1 MNLFK
6 RLITCAVFSTA
17 VVGWVGVQA
26 LPPVDRSAVIVF
38 INGKKYYIHTV
49 KAGDT
54 LYSIAKAYEVTES
67 VIRECNPSAAD
78 GLKIDQTIKIPVPEK
93 VQAEA
98 RAEKKRKREYLN
110 HKIKSGET
118 LYGIARDYN
127 ISVATLMEDNPD
139 VNPQTLTIG
148 QTLWVRKAEIGS
160 SSEQEAKDDMAEY
173 AENLNKAADD
183 GYIYHVVMPG
193 ETVYSLARRYGLTE
207 NEFVAMNDVD
217 GGLKSGSVV
226 RVPDPD
232 HNIKQ
237 VAEIVEA
244 EAAKDAAAG
253 DAAHRSG
260 NVSFRAIESD
270 RPLNIALMLPLEV
283 GSKPN
288 ASYVEF
294 YQGFLL
300 GLERLKEEGRGAV
313 NLTLYNT
320 GHDQLKVQQIVR
332 DGAFASTDLIV
343 GPVYEDELNPV
354 VEFAEE
360 KGVPVVSPLANLSA
374 VESPVIYQLSPAPET
389 KYDKIDNLIDGGR
402 DIYLIYASSNDSEF
416 EREILAELE
425 GKSRYSYTYSYNQK
439 SIFTPRDG
447 SSPAISDMADVLK
460 GERPCLFIVLANS
473 EIDVD
478 RILGTISSANTSI
491 VERGTKSAQY
501 VVLGTSRWGR
511 FNNIDHTS
519 FFNNNVV
526 MISTYHA
533 KRDSAAVRDFDSRY
547 IEAYSMLPSLYSYRG
562 YDAAMI
568 FGEGMRSDIDYRM
581 LDKRYIPLQTE
592 YKFRQSGE
600 GCRYVNQEW
609 MRVNYNSNYTIT
621 LE

>member
-6 RLITCAVFSTA
+6 RLITLAVFSTA
-17 VVGWVGVQA
+17 VVGWAGVQA
-26 LPPVDRSAVIVF
+26 LPPVEKTPVIVF

-49 KAGDT
+49 KSGDT
-54 LYSIAKAYEVTES
+54 LYSIAKAYEVSEA
-67 VIRECNPSAAD
+67 VIKECNPGAAD

-98 RAEKKRKREYLN
+98 RAEKKRKREYLS
-110 HKIKSGET
+110 HKIKAGET

-139 VNPQTLTIG
+139 VNPQALNVG
-148 QTLWVRKAEIGS
+148 KSLWVRKAEIGS
-160 SSEQEAKDDMAEY
+160 SSEQEAKEDMAEY
-173 AENLNKAADD
+173 ADNLNKATDD

-193 ETVYSLARRYGLTE
+193 ETIYSLARRYGITE

-217 GGLKSGSVV
+217 GGLKSGAVV

-232 HNIKQ
+232 RNAKE
-237 VAEIVEA
+237 VAELAQA
-244 EAAKDAAAG
+244 EATDQNQAEQN
-253 DAAHRSG
+253 RG
-260 NVSFRAIESD
+260 NVDVAFRSIPSSE
-270 RPLNIALMLPLEV
+270 PLDIALMLPLEV
-283 GSKPN
+283 SSKPN

-300 GLERLKEEGRGAV
+300 GLEHLKEEGRGAV
-313 NLTLYNT
+313 NLTVYNT
-320 GHDQLKVQQIVR
+320 GHDQLKVKEIV
-332 DGAFASTDLIV
+332 DNGAFDATDLIV
-343 GPVYEDELNPV
+343 GPVYEDELKPV
-354 VEFAEE
+354 VDFAE
-360 KGVPVVSPLANLSA
+360 KRGVPVVSPLANLSA
-374 VESPVIYQLSPAPET
+374 VKSPVLYQLSPAPEK
-389 KYDKIDNLIDGGR
+389 KYAKIGNLIDGGR

-416 EREILAELE
+416 EREIIAELE

-439 SIFTPRDG
+439 SIFTPRDA
-447 SSPAISDMADVLK
+447 SSPAIADMADVLK
-460 GERPCLFIVLANS
+460 GERPCLFIVLANA
-473 EIDVD
+473 ETDVD
-478 RILGTISSANTSI
+478 RILATISSANTSI

-501 VVLGTSRWGR
+501 IVLGTSRWGR

-547 IEAYSMLPSLYSYRG
+547 IKSYGTLPSLYSYRG
-562 YDAAMI
+562 YDAAVI
-568 FGEGMRSDIDYRM
+568 FGAGMRSDIDYRM
-581 LDKRYIPLQTE
+581 LDKRYVPLQTE
-592 YKFRQSGE
+592 YKFLQSGE
-600 GCRYVNQEW
+600 NGLYVNQEW

>member
-6 RLITCAVFSTA
+6 RLITLAVFSTA
-17 VVGWVGVQA
+17 VVGWAGVQA
-26 LPPVDRSAVIVF
+26 LPPVEKTPVIVF

-49 KAGDT
+49 KSGDT
-54 LYSIAKAYEVTES
+54 LYSIAKAYEVSEA
-67 VIRECNPSAAD
+67 VIKECNPGAAD

-98 RAEKKRKREYLN
+98 RAEKKRKREYLS
-110 HKIKSGET
+110 HKIKAGET

-139 VNPQTLTIG
+139 VNPQALNVG
-148 QTLWVRKAEIGS
+148 KSLWVRKAEIGS
-160 SSEQEAKDDMAEY
+160 SSEQEAKEDMAEY
-173 AENLNKAADD
+173 ADNLNKATDD

-193 ETVYSLARRYGLTE
+193 ETIYSLARRYGITE

-217 GGLKSGSVV
+217 GGLKSGAVV

-232 HNIKQ
+232 RNAKE
-237 VAEIVEA
+237 VAELAQA
-244 EAAKDAAAG
+244 EATDQNQTEQN
-253 DAAHRSG
+253 RG
-260 NVSFRAIESD
+260 NVDVAFRSIPSSE
-270 RPLNIALMLPLEV
+270 PLDIALMLPLEV
-283 GSKPN
+283 SSKPN

-300 GLERLKEEGRGAV
+300 GLEHLKEEGRGAV
-313 NLTLYNT
+313 NLTVYNT
-320 GHDQLKVQQIVR
+320 GHDQLKVKEIV
-332 DGAFASTDLIV
+332 DNGAFDATDLIV
-343 GPVYEDELNPV
+343 GPVYEDELKPV
-354 VEFAEE
+354 VDFAE
-360 KGVPVVSPLANLSA
+360 KRGVPVVSPLANLSA
-374 VESPVIYQLSPAPET
+374 VKSPVLYQLSPAPEK
-389 KYDKIDNLIDGGR
+389 KYAKIGNLIDGGR

-416 EREILAELE
+416 EREIIAELE

-439 SIFTPRDG
+439 SIFTPRDA
-447 SSPAISDMADVLK
+447 SSPAIADMADVLK
-460 GERPCLFIVLANS
+460 GERPCLFIVLANA
-473 EIDVD
+473 ETDVD
-478 RILGTISSANTSI
+478 RILATISSANTSI

-547 IEAYSMLPSLYSYRG
+547 IKSYGTLPSLYSYRG
-562 YDAAMI
+562 YDAAVI
-568 FGEGMRSDIDYRM
+568 FGAGMRSDIDYRM
-581 LDKRYIPLQTE
+581 LDKRYVPLQTE
-592 YKFRQSGE
+592 YKFLQSGE
-600 GCRYVNQEW
+600 NGLYVNQEW

>member
-6 RLITCAVFSTA
+6 RLITLAVFSTA
-17 VVGWVGVQA
+17 VVGWAGVQA
-26 LPPVDRSAVIVF
+26 LPPVEKTPVIVF

-49 KAGDT
+49 KSGDT
-54 LYSIAKAYEVTES
+54 LYSIAKAYEVSEA
-67 VIRECNPSAAD
+67 VIKECNPGAAD

-98 RAEKKRKREYLN
+98 RAEKKRKREYLS
-110 HKIKSGET
+110 HKIKAGET

-139 VNPQTLTIG
+139 VNPQALNVG
-148 QTLWVRKAEIGS
+148 KSLWVRKAEIGS
-160 SSEQEAKDDMAEY
+160 SSEQEAKEDMAEY
-173 AENLNKAADD
+173 ADNLNKATDD

-193 ETVYSLARRYGLTE
+193 ETIYSLARRYGITE

-217 GGLKSGSVV
+217 GGLKSGAVV

-232 HNIKQ
+232 RNAKE
-237 VAEIVEA
+237 VAELAQA
-244 EAAKDAAAG
+244 EAPDQNQAEQN
-253 DAAHRSG
+253 RG
-260 NVSFRAIESD
+260 NVDVAFRSIPSSE
-270 RPLNIALMLPLEV
+270 PLDIALMLPLEV
-283 GSKPN
+283 SSKPN

-300 GLERLKEEGRGAV
+300 GLEHLKEEGRGAV
-313 NLTLYNT
+313 NLTVYNT
-320 GHDQLKVQQIVR
+320 GHDQLKVKEIV
-332 DGAFASTDLIV
+332 DNGAFDATDLIV
-343 GPVYEDELNPV
+343 GPVYEDELKPV
-354 VEFAEE
+354 VDFAE
-360 KGVPVVSPLANLSA
+360 KRGVPVVSPLANLSA
-374 VESPVIYQLSPAPET
+374 VKSPVLYQLSPAPEK
-389 KYDKIDNLIDGGR
+389 KYAKIGNLIDGGR

-416 EREILAELE
+416 EREIIAELE

-439 SIFTPRDG
+439 SIFTPRDA
-447 SSPAISDMADVLK
+447 SSPAIADMADVLK
-460 GERPCLFIVLANS
+460 GERPCLFIVLANA
-473 EIDVD
+473 ETDVD
-478 RILGTISSANTSI
+478 RILATISSANTSI

-547 IEAYSMLPSLYSYRG
+547 IKSYGTLPSLYSYRG
-562 YDAAMI
+562 YDAAVI
-568 FGEGMRSDIDYRM
+568 FGAGMRSDIDYRM
-581 LDKRYIPLQTE
+581 LDKRYVPLQTE
-592 YKFRQSGE
+592 YKFLQSGE
-600 GCRYVNQEW
+600 NGLYVNQEW

>member
-6 RLITCAVFSTA
+6 RLITLAVFSTA
-17 VVGWVGVQA
+17 VVGWAGVQA
-26 LPPVDRSAVIVF
+26 LPPVEKTPVIVF

-49 KAGDT
+49 KSGDT
-54 LYSIAKAYEVTES
+54 LYSIAKAYEVSEA
-67 VIRECNPSAAD
+67 VIKECNPGAAD

-98 RAEKKRKREYLN
+98 RAEKKRKREYLS
-110 HKIKSGET
+110 HKIKAGET

-139 VNPQTLTIG
+139 VNPQALNVG
-148 QTLWVRKAEIGS
+148 KSLWVRKAEIGS
-160 SSEQEAKDDMAEY
+160 SSEQEAKEDMAEY
-173 AENLNKAADD
+173 ADNLNKATDD

-193 ETVYSLARRYGLTE
+193 ETIYSLARRYGITE

-217 GGLKSGSVV
+217 GGLKSGAVV

-232 HNIKQ
+232 RNAKE
-237 VAEIVEA
+237 VAELAQA
-244 EAAKDAAAG
+244 EAADQNQAEQN
-253 DAAHRSG
+253 RG
-260 NVSFRAIESD
+260 NVDVAFRSIPPSE
-270 RPLNIALMLPLEV
+270 PLDIALMLPLEV
-283 GSKPN
+283 SSKPN

-300 GLERLKEEGRGAV
+300 GLEHLKEEGRGAV
-313 NLTLYNT
+313 NLTVYNT
-320 GHDQLKVQQIVR
+320 GHDQLKVKEIV
-332 DGAFASTDLIV
+332 DNGAFDATDLIV
-343 GPVYEDELNPV
+343 GPVYEDELKPV
-354 VEFAEE
+354 VDFAE
-360 KGVPVVSPLANLSA
+360 KRGVPVVSPLANLSA
-374 VESPVIYQLSPAPET
+374 VKSPVLYQLSPAPEK
-389 KYDKIDNLIDGGR
+389 KYAKIGNLIDGGR

-416 EREILAELE
+416 EREIIAELE

-439 SIFTPRDG
+439 SIFTPRDA
-447 SSPAISDMADVLK
+447 SSPAIADMADVLK
-460 GERPCLFIVLANS
+460 GERPCLFIVLANA
-473 EIDVD
+473 ETDVD
-478 RILGTISSANTSI
+478 RILATISSANTSI

-547 IEAYSMLPSLYSYRG
+547 IKSYGTLPSLYSYRG
-562 YDAAMI
+562 YDAAVI
-568 FGEGMRSDIDYRM
+568 FGAGMRSDIDYRM
-581 LDKRYIPLQTE
+581 LDKRYVPLQTE
-592 YKFRQSGE
+592 YKFLQSGE
-600 GCRYVNQEW
+600 NGLYVNQEW

>member
-6 RLITCAVFSTA
+6 RLITLAVFSTA
-17 VVGWVGVQA
+17 VVGWAGVQA
-26 LPPVDRSAVIVF
+26 LPPVEKTPVIVF

-49 KAGDT
+49 KSGDT
-54 LYSIAKAYEVTES
+54 LYSIAKAYEVSEA
-67 VIRECNPSAAD
+67 VIKECNPGAAD

-98 RAEKKRKREYLN
+98 RAEKKRKREYLS
-110 HKIKSGET
+110 HKIKAGET

-139 VNPQTLTIG
+139 VNPQALNVG
-148 QTLWVRKAEIGS
+148 KSLWVRKAEIGS
-160 SSEQEAKDDMAEY
+160 SSEQEAKEDMAEY
-173 AENLNKAADD
+173 ADNLNKATDD

-193 ETVYSLARRYGLTE
+193 ETIYSLARRYGITE

-217 GGLKSGSVV
+217 GGLKSGAVV

-232 HNIKQ
+232 RNAKE
-237 VAEIVEA
+237 VAELAQA
-244 EAAKDAAAG
+244 EAADQNQAEQN
-253 DAAHRSG
+253 RG
-260 NVSFRAIESD
+260 NVDVAFRSIPSSE
-270 RPLNIALMLPLEV
+270 PLDIALMLPLEV
-283 GSKPN
+283 SSKPN

-300 GLERLKEEGRGAV
+300 GLEHLKEEGRGAV
-313 NLTLYNT
+313 NLTVYNT
-320 GHDQLKVQQIVR
+320 GHDQLKVREIV
-332 DGAFASTDLIV
+332 DNGAFDATDLIV
-343 GPVYEDELNPV
+343 GPVYEDELKPV
-354 VEFAEE
+354 VDFAE
-360 KGVPVVSPLANLSA
+360 KRGVPVVSPLANLSA
-374 VESPVIYQLSPAPET
+374 VKSPVLYQLSPAPEK
-389 KYDKIDNLIDGGR
+389 KYAKIGNLIDGGR

-416 EREILAELE
+416 EREIIAELE

-439 SIFTPRDG
+439 SIFTPRDA
-447 SSPAISDMADVLK
+447 SSPAIADMADVLK
-460 GERPCLFIVLANS
+460 GERPCLFIVLANA
-473 EIDVD
+473 ETDVD
-478 RILGTISSANTSI
+478 RILATISSANTSI

-547 IEAYSMLPSLYSYRG
+547 IKSYGTLPSLYSYRG
-562 YDAAMI
+562 YDAAVI
-568 FGEGMRSDIDYRM
+568 FGAGMRSDIDYRM
-581 LDKRYIPLQTE
+581 LDKRYVPLQTE
-592 YKFRQSGE
+592 YKFLQSGE
-600 GCRYVNQEW
+600 NGLYVNQEW

>member
-6 RLITCAVFSTA
+6 RLITLAIFSTA
-17 VVGWVGVQA
+17 VVGWAGVQA
-26 LPPVDRSAVIVF
+26 LPPVEKTPVIVF

-49 KAGDT
+49 KSGDT
-54 LYSIAKAYEVTES
+54 LYSIAKAYEVSEA
-67 VIRECNPSAAD
+67 VIKECNPGAAD

-98 RAEKKRKREYLN
+98 RAEKKRKREYLS
-110 HKIKSGET
+110 HKIKAGET

-139 VNPQTLTIG
+139 VNPQALNVG
-148 QTLWVRKAEIGS
+148 KSLWVRKAEIGS
-160 SSEQEAKDDMAEY
+160 SSEQEAKEDMAEY
-173 AENLNKAADD
+173 ADNLNKATDD

-193 ETVYSLARRYGLTE
+193 ETIYSLARRYGITE

-217 GGLKSGSVV
+217 GGLKSGAVV

-232 HNIKQ
+232 RNAKE
-237 VAEIVEA
+237 VAELAQA
-244 EAAKDAAAG
+244 EATDQNQAEQN
-253 DAAHRSG
+253 RG
-260 NVSFRAIESD
+260 NVDVAFRSIPSSE
-270 RPLNIALMLPLEV
+270 PLDIALMLPLEV
-283 GSKPN
+283 SSKPN

-300 GLERLKEEGRGAV
+300 GLEHLKEEGRGAV
-313 NLTLYNT
+313 NLTVYNT
-320 GHDQLKVQQIVR
+320 GPAQLKVKEIV
-332 DGAFASTDLIV
+332 DNGAFDATDLIV
-343 GPVYEDELNPV
+343 GPVYEDELKPV
-354 VEFAEE
+354 VDFAE
-360 KGVPVVSPLANLSA
+360 KRGVPVVSPLANLSA
-374 VESPVIYQLSPAPET
+374 VKSPVLYQLSPAPEK
-389 KYDKIDNLIDGGR
+389 KYAKIGNLIDGGR

-416 EREILAELE
+416 EREIIAELE

-439 SIFTPRDG
+439 SIFTPRDA
-447 SSPAISDMADVLK
+447 SSPAIADMADVLK
-460 GERPCLFIVLANS
+460 GERPCLFIVLANA
-473 EIDVD
+473 ETDVD
-478 RILGTISSANTSI
+478 RILATISSANTSI

-547 IEAYSMLPSLYSYRG
+547 IKSYGTLPSLYSYRG
-562 YDAAMI
+562 YDAAVI
-568 FGEGMRSDIDYRM
+568 FGAGMRSDIDYRM
-581 LDKRYIPLQTE
+581 LDKRYVPLQTE
-592 YKFRQSGE
+592 YKFLQSGE
-600 GCRYVNQEW
+600 NGLYVNQEW

>member
-6 RLITCAVFSTA
+6 RLITLAVFSTA
-17 VVGWVGVQA
+17 VVGWAGVQA
-26 LPPVDRSAVIVF
+26 LPPVEKTPVIVF

-49 KAGDT
+49 KSGDT
-54 LYSIAKAYEVTES
+54 LYSIAKAYEVSEA
-67 VIRECNPSAAD
+67 VIKECNPGAAD

-98 RAEKKRKREYLN
+98 RAEKKRKREYLS
-110 HKIKSGET
+110 HKIKAGET

-139 VNPQTLTIG
+139 VNPQALNVG
-148 QTLWVRKAEIGS
+148 KSLWVRKAEIGS
-160 SSEQEAKDDMAEY
+160 SSEQEAKEDMAEY
-173 AENLNKAADD
+173 ADNLNKATDD

-193 ETVYSLARRYGLTE
+193 ETIYSLARRYGITE

-217 GGLKSGSVV
+217 GGLKSGAVV

-232 HNIKQ
+232 RNAKE
-237 VAEIVEA
+237 VAELAQA
-244 EAAKDAAAG
+244 EATDQNQTEQN
-253 DAAHRSG
+253 RG
-260 NVSFRAIESD
+260 NVDVAFRSIPSSE
-270 RPLNIALMLPLEV
+270 PLDIALMLPLEV
-283 GSKPN
+283 SSKPN

-300 GLERLKEEGRGAV
+300 GLEHLKEEGRGAV
-313 NLTLYNT
+313 NLTVYNT
-320 GHDQLKVQQIVR
+320 GHDQLKVKEIV
-332 DGAFASTDLIV
+332 DNGAFDVTDLIV
-343 GPVYEDELNPV
+343 GPVYEDELKPV
-354 VEFAEE
+354 VDFAE
-360 KGVPVVSPLANLSA
+360 KRGVPVVSPLANLSA
-374 VESPVIYQLSPAPET
+374 VKSPVLYQLSPAPEK
-389 KYDKIDNLIDGGR
+389 KYAKIGNLIDGGR

-416 EREILAELE
+416 EREIIAELE

-439 SIFTPRDG
+439 SIFTPRDA
-447 SSPAISDMADVLK
+447 SSPAIADMADVLK
-460 GERPCLFIVLANS
+460 GERPCLFIVLANA
-473 EIDVD
+473 ETDVD
-478 RILGTISSANTSI
+478 RILATISSANTSI

-547 IEAYSMLPSLYSYRG
+547 IKSYGTLPSLYSYRG
-562 YDAAMI
+562 YDAAVI
-568 FGEGMRSDIDYRM
+568 FGAGMRSDIDYRM
-581 LDKRYIPLQTE
+581 LDKRYVPLQTE
-592 YKFRQSGE
+592 YKFLQSGE
-600 GCRYVNQEW
+600 NGLYVNQEW

>member
-1 MNLFK
+1 MNFK
-6 RLITCAVFSTA
+6 RLITLAIFSSAVA
-17 VVGWVGVQA
+17 GWTGVYA
-26 LPPVDRSAVIVF
+26 MPPVDKTPVIVF

-54 LYSIAKAYEVTES
+54 LYSIAKAYEVSEAA
-67 VIRECNPSAAD
+67 IKECNPSSAD

-110 HKIKSGET
+110 HKIKAGET

-139 VNPQTLTIG
+139 MNPQTLAIG

-193 ETVYSLARRYGLTE
+193 ETIYSLAQRYGITE

-217 GGLKSGSVV
+217 GGLKSGAVV

-232 HNIKQ
+232 RNIKH
-237 VAEIVEA
+237 VAELVES
-244 EAAKDAAAG
+244 EAAADNAHSAAERRGAY
-253 DAAHRSG
+253 
-260 NVSFRAIESD
+260 VSFRSIPKSE
-270 RPLNIALMLPLEV
+270 PLDIALMLPLEV
-283 GSKPN
+283 DSKPN

-300 GLERLKEEGRGAV
+300 GLERLKEQGRGAV

-320 GHDQLKVQQIVR
+320 AHDQLKVQQIVR
-332 DGAFASTDLIV
+332 DGSFAPTDLIV

-354 VEFAEE
+354 IEFAEAN
-360 KGVPVVSPLANLSA
+360 GVPVVSPLANLSA
-374 VESPVIYQLSPAPET
+374 VESPVLYQLAPAAEN
-389 KYDKIDNLIDGGR
+389 KYDKIGNLIDGGR
-402 DIYLIYASSNDSEF
+402 DIYLIYASSNDGEF
-416 EREILAELE
+416 EREILSELE

-439 SIFTPRDG
+439 SIFTPRDA

-460 GERPCLFIVLANS
+460 GERDCLFIVLANS

-478 RILGTISSANTSI
+478 RILGTISSANASI

-533 KRDSAAVRDFDSRY
+533 KRDSAAVREFDSRY
-547 IEAYSMLPSLYSYRG
+547 IEAYGMLPSLYSYRG
-562 YDAAMI
+562 YDAAVI
-568 FGEGMRSDIDYRM
+568 FGAGMRSDIDYRM
-581 LDKRYIPLQTE
+581 LDNRYTPLQTE
-592 YKFRQSGE
+592 YKFRQTGD
-600 GCRYVNQEW
+600 GGRYVNQEW

>member
-6 RLITCAVFSTA
+6 RLITLAVFSTA
-17 VVGWVGVQA
+17 VVGWAGVQA
-26 LPPVDRSAVIVF
+26 LPPVEKTPVIVF

-49 KAGDT
+49 KSGDT
-54 LYSIAKAYEVTES
+54 LYSIAKAYEVSEA
-67 VIRECNPSAAD
+67 VIKECNPGAAD

-98 RAEKKRKREYLN
+98 RAEKKRKREYLS
-110 HKIKSGET
+110 HKIKAGET

-139 VNPQTLTIG
+139 VNPQALNVG
-148 QTLWVRKAEIGS
+148 KSLWVRKAEIGS
-160 SSEQEAKDDMAEY
+160 SSEQEAKEDMAEY
-173 AENLNKAADD
+173 ADNLNKATDD

-193 ETVYSLARRYGLTE
+193 ETIYSLARRYGITE

-217 GGLKSGSVV
+217 GGLKSGAVV

-232 HNIKQ
+232 RNAKE
-237 VAEIVEA
+237 VAELAQA
-244 EAAKDAAAG
+244 EAADQNQAEQN
-253 DAAHRSG
+253 RG
-260 NVSFRAIESD
+260 NVDVAFRSIPSSE
-270 RPLNIALMLPLEV
+270 PLDIALMLPLEV
-283 GSKPN
+283 SSKPN

-300 GLERLKEEGRGAV
+300 GLEHLKEEGRGAV
-313 NLTLYNT
+313 NLTVYNT
-320 GHDQLKVQQIVR
+320 GHDQLKVKEIV
-332 DGAFASTDLIV
+332 DNGAFDVTDLIV
-343 GPVYEDELNPV
+343 GPVYEDELKPV
-354 VEFAEE
+354 VDFAE
-360 KGVPVVSPLANLSA
+360 KRGVPVVSPLANLSA
-374 VESPVIYQLSPAPET
+374 VKSPVLYQLSPAPEK
-389 KYDKIDNLIDGGR
+389 KYAKIGNLIDGGR

-416 EREILAELE
+416 EREIIAELE

-439 SIFTPRDG
+439 SIFTPRDA
-447 SSPAISDMADVLK
+447 SSPAIADMADVLK
-460 GERPCLFIVLANS
+460 GERPCLFIVLANA
-473 EIDVD
+473 ETDVD
-478 RILGTISSANTSI
+478 RILATISSANTSI

-547 IEAYSMLPSLYSYRG
+547 IKSYGTLPSLYSYRG
-562 YDAAMI
+562 YDAAVI
-568 FGEGMRSDIDYRM
+568 FGAGMRSDIDYRM
-581 LDKRYIPLQTE
+581 LDKRYVPLQTE
-592 YKFRQSGE
+592 YKFLQSGE
-600 GCRYVNQEW
+600 NGLYVNQEW

>member
-6 RLITCAVFSTA
+6 RLITLAVFSTA
-17 VVGWVGVQA
+17 VVGWAGVQA
-26 LPPVDRSAVIVF
+26 LPPVEKTPVIVF

-49 KAGDT
+49 KSGDT
-54 LYSIAKAYEVTES
+54 LYSIAKAYEVSEA
-67 VIRECNPSAAD
+67 VIKECNPGAAD

-98 RAEKKRKREYLN
+98 RAEKKRKREYLS
-110 HKIKSGET
+110 HKIKAGET

-139 VNPQTLTIG
+139 VNPQALNVG
-148 QTLWVRKAEIGS
+148 KSLWVRKAEIGS
-160 SSEQEAKDDMAEY
+160 SSEQEAKEDMAEY
-173 AENLNKAADD
+173 ADNLNKATDD

-193 ETVYSLARRYGLTE
+193 ETIYSLARRYGITE

-232 HNIKQ
+232 RNAKE
-237 VAEIVEA
+237 VAELAQA
-244 EAAKDAAAG
+244 EATDQNQAEQN
-253 DAAHRSG
+253 RG
-260 NVSFRAIESD
+260 NVDVAFRSIPSSE
-270 RPLNIALMLPLEV
+270 PLDIALMLPLEV
-283 GSKPN
+283 SSKPN

-300 GLERLKEEGRGAV
+300 GLEHLKEEGRGAV
-313 NLTLYNT
+313 NLTVYNT
-320 GHDQLKVQQIVR
+320 GHDQLKVKEIV
-332 DGAFASTDLIV
+332 DNGAFDATDLIV
-343 GPVYEDELNPV
+343 GPVYEDELKPV
-354 VEFAEE
+354 VDFAE
-360 KGVPVVSPLANLSA
+360 KRGVPVVSPLANLSA
-374 VESPVIYQLSPAPET
+374 VKSPVLYQLSPAPEK
-389 KYDKIDNLIDGGR
+389 KYAKIGNLIDGGR

-416 EREILAELE
+416 EREIIAELE

-439 SIFTPRDG
+439 SIFTPRDA
-447 SSPAISDMADVLK
+447 SSPAIADMADVLK
-460 GERPCLFIVLANS
+460 GERPCLFIVLANA
-473 EIDVD
+473 ETDVD
-478 RILGTISSANTSI
+478 RILATISSANTSI

-547 IEAYSMLPSLYSYRG
+547 IKSYGTLPSLYSYRG
-562 YDAAMI
+562 YDAAVI
-568 FGEGMRSDIDYRM
+568 FGAGMRSDIDYRM
-581 LDKRYIPLQTE
+581 LDKRYVPLQTE
-592 YKFRQSGE
+592 YKFLQSGE
-600 GCRYVNQEW
+600 NGLYVNQEW

>member
-6 RLITCAVFSTA
+6 RLITLAVFSTA
-17 VVGWVGVQA
+17 VVGWAGVQA
-26 LPPVDRSAVIVF
+26 LPPVEKTPVIVF

-49 KAGDT
+49 KSGDT
-54 LYSIAKAYEVTES
+54 LYSIAKAYEVSEA
-67 VIRECNPSAAD
+67 VIKECNPGAAD

-98 RAEKKRKREYLN
+98 RAEKKRKREYLS
-110 HKIKSGET
+110 HKIKAGET

-139 VNPQTLTIG
+139 VNPQALNVG
-148 QTLWVRKAEIGS
+148 KSLWVRKAEIGS
-160 SSEQEAKDDMAEY
+160 SSEQEAKEDMAEY
-173 AENLNKAADD
+173 ADNLNKATDD

-193 ETVYSLARRYGLTE
+193 ETIYSLARRYGITE

-217 GGLKSGSVV
+217 GGLKSGAVV

-232 HNIKQ
+232 RNAKE
-237 VAEIVEA
+237 VAELAQA
-244 EAAKDAAAG
+244 EATDQNQAEQN
-253 DAAHRSG
+253 RG
-260 NVSFRAIESD
+260 NVDVAFRSIPSSE
-270 RPLNIALMLPLEV
+270 PLDIALMLPLEV
-283 GSKPN
+283 SSKPN

-300 GLERLKEEGRGAV
+300 GLEHLKEEGRGAV
-313 NLTLYNT
+313 NLTVYNT
-320 GHDQLKVQQIVR
+320 GHDQLKVKEIV
-332 DGAFASTDLIV
+332 DNGAFDATDLIV
-343 GPVYEDELNPV
+343 GPVYEDELKPV
-354 VEFAEE
+354 VDFAE
-360 KGVPVVSPLANLSA
+360 KRGVPVVSPLANLSA
-374 VESPVIYQLSPAPET
+374 VKSPVLYQLSPAPEK
-389 KYDKIDNLIDGGR
+389 KYAKIGNLIDGGR

-416 EREILAELE
+416 EREIIAELE

-439 SIFTPRDG
+439 SIFTPRDA
-447 SSPAISDMADVLK
+447 SSPAIADMADVLK
-460 GERPCLFIVLANS
+460 GERPCLFIVLANA
-473 EIDVD
+473 ETDVD
-478 RILGTISSANTSI
+478 RILATISSANTSI

-547 IEAYSMLPSLYSYRG
+547 IKSYGTLPSLYSYRG
-562 YDAAMI
+562 YDAAVI
-568 FGEGMRSDIDYRM
+568 FGAGMRSDIDYRM
-581 LDKRYIPLQTE
+581 LDKRYVPLQTE
-592 YKFRQSGE
+592 YKFLQSGE
-600 GCRYVNQEW
+600 NGLYVNQEW

>member
-6 RLITCAVFSTA
+6 RLITLAVFSTA
-17 VVGWVGVQA
+17 VVGWAGVQA
-26 LPPVDRSAVIVF
+26 LPPVEKTPVIVF

-49 KAGDT
+49 KSGDT
-54 LYSIAKAYEVTES
+54 LYSIAKAYEVSEA
-67 VIRECNPSAAD
+67 VIKECNPGAAD

-98 RAEKKRKREYLN
+98 RAEKKRKREYLS
-110 HKIKSGET
+110 HKIKAGET

-139 VNPQTLTIG
+139 VNPQALNVG
-148 QTLWVRKAEIGS
+148 KSLWVRKAEIGS
-160 SSEQEAKDDMAEY
+160 SSEQEAKEDMAEY
-173 AENLNKAADD
+173 ADNLNKATDD

-193 ETVYSLARRYGLTE
+193 ETIYSLARRYGITE

-217 GGLKSGSVV
+217 GGLKSGAVV

-232 HNIKQ
+232 RNAKE
-237 VAEIVEA
+237 VAELAQA
-244 EAAKDAAAG
+244 EAADQNQAEQN
-253 DAAHRSG
+253 RG
-260 NVSFRAIESD
+260 NVDVAFRSIPSSE
-270 RPLNIALMLPLEV
+270 PLDIALMLPLEV
-283 GSKPN
+283 SSKPN

-300 GLERLKEEGRGAV
+300 GLEHLKEEGRGAV
-313 NLTLYNT
+313 NLTVYNT
-320 GHDQLKVQQIVR
+320 GHDQLKVKEIV
-332 DGAFASTDLIV
+332 DNGAFDATDLIV
-343 GPVYEDELNPV
+343 GPVYEDELKPV
-354 VEFAEE
+354 VDFAE
-360 KGVPVVSPLANLSA
+360 KRGVPVVSPLANLSA
-374 VESPVIYQLSPAPET
+374 VKSPVLYQLSPAPEK
-389 KYDKIDNLIDGGR
+389 KYAKIGNLIDGGR

-416 EREILAELE
+416 EREIIAELE
-425 GKSRYSYTYSYNQK
+425 GKSRCSYTYSYNQK
-439 SIFTPRDG
+439 SIFTPRDA
-447 SSPAISDMADVLK
+447 SSPAIADMADVLK
-460 GERPCLFIVLANS
+460 GERPCLFIVLANA
-473 EIDVD
+473 ETDVD
-478 RILGTISSANTSI
+478 RILATISSANTSI

-547 IEAYSMLPSLYSYRG
+547 IKSYGTLPSLYSYRG
-562 YDAAMI
+562 YDAAVI
-568 FGEGMRSDIDYRM
+568 FGAGMRSDIDYRM
-581 LDKRYIPLQTE
+581 LDKRYVPLQTE
-592 YKFRQSGE
+592 YKFLQSGE
-600 GCRYVNQEW
+600 NGLYVNQEW

>member
-6 RLITCAVFSTA
+6 RLITLAVFSTA
-17 VVGWVGVQA
+17 VVGWAGVQA
-26 LPPVDRSAVIVF
+26 LPPVEKTPVIVF

-49 KAGDT
+49 KSGDT
-54 LYSIAKAYEVTES
+54 LYSIAKAYEVSEA
-67 VIRECNPSAAD
+67 VIKECNPGAAD

-98 RAEKKRKREYLN
+98 RAEKKRKREYLSR
-110 HKIKSGET
+110 KIKAGET

-139 VNPQTLTIG
+139 VNPQALNVG
-148 QTLWVRKAEIGS
+148 KSLWVRKAEIGS
-160 SSEQEAKDDMAEY
+160 SSEQEAKEDMAEY
-173 AENLNKAADD
+173 ADNLNKATDD

-193 ETVYSLARRYGLTE
+193 ETIYSLARRYGIPE

-217 GGLKSGSVV
+217 GGLKSGAVV

-232 HNIKQ
+232 RNAKE
-237 VAEIVEA
+237 VAELAQA
-244 EAAKDAAAG
+244 EAADQNQAEQN
-253 DAAHRSG
+253 RG
-260 NVSFRAIESD
+260 NVDVAFRSIPSSE
-270 RPLNIALMLPLEV
+270 PLDIALMLPLEV
-283 GSKPN
+283 SSKPN

-300 GLERLKEEGRGAV
+300 GLEHLKEEGRGAV
-313 NLTLYNT
+313 NLTVYNT
-320 GHDQLKVQQIVR
+320 GHDQLKVKEIV
-332 DGAFASTDLIV
+332 DNGAFDATDLIV
-343 GPVYEDELNPV
+343 GPVYEDELKPV
-354 VEFAEE
+354 VDFAE
-360 KGVPVVSPLANLSA
+360 KRGVPVVSPLANLSA
-374 VESPVIYQLSPAPET
+374 VKSPVLYQLSPAPEK
-389 KYDKIDNLIDGGR
+389 KYAKIGNLIDGGR

-416 EREILAELE
+416 EREIIAELE

-439 SIFTPRDG
+439 SIFTPRDA
-447 SSPAISDMADVLK
+447 SSPAIADMADVLK
-460 GERPCLFIVLANS
+460 GERPCLFIVLANA
-473 EIDVD
+473 ETDVD
-478 RILGTISSANTSI
+478 RILATISSANTSI

-547 IEAYSMLPSLYSYRG
+547 IKSYGTLPSLYSYRG
-562 YDAAMI
+562 YDAAVI
-568 FGEGMRSDIDYRM
+568 FGAGMRSDIDYRM
-581 LDKRYIPLQTE
+581 LDKRYVPLQTE
-592 YKFRQSGE
+592 YKFLQSRENGL
-600 GCRYVNQEW
+600 YVNQEW

>member
-6 RLITCAVFSTA
+6 RLIALAIFSSA
-17 VVGWVGVQA
+17 VVGWAGVYA
-26 LPPVDRSAVIVF
+26 LPPVDKTPVIVF

-49 KAGDT
+49 KSGDT
-54 LYSIAKAYEVTES
+54 LYSIAKAYGVTEDT
-67 VIRECNPSAAD
+67 IKECNPAAAD
-78 GLKIDQTIKIPVPEK
+78 GLKIDQTVKIPVPEK

-98 RAEKKRKREYLN
+98 RAEKKRRREYLN
-110 HKIKSGET
+110 HKVKAGET
-118 LYGIARDYN
+118 LYAIARDYN

-139 VNPQTLTIG
+139 LNPQSLSVG

-160 SSEQEAKDDMAEY
+160 SSEQEAKDDMTEY
-173 AENLNKAADD
+173 VDNLSKVSED

-193 ETVYSLARRYGLTE
+193 ETIYSLARRFGITE
-207 NEFVAMNDVD
+207 NELVAMNDIAD
-217 GGLKSGSVV
+217 GLRSGVVV
-226 RVPDPD
+226 RVPDP
-232 HNIKQ
+232 NRNVK
-237 VAEIVEA
+237 AVEELVQA
-244 EAAKDAAAG
+244 EAAAG
-253 DAAHRSG
+253 AETTDRRKE
-260 NVSFRAIESD
+260 NIRFRAVASD
-270 RPLNIALMLPLEV
+270 EPLDIALMLPLEV
-283 GSKPN
+283 SSKPN

-313 NLTLYNT
+313 NLTVYNT
-320 GHDQLKVQQIVR
+320 GHDQLKVKEIV
-332 DGAFASTDLIV
+332 DNNAFSSTDLIV

-354 VEFAEE
+354 VEFAE
-360 KGVPVVSPLANLSA
+360 KNGVPVVSPLANLSA
-374 VESPVIYQLSPAPET
+374 VESSVLYQLSPAPEN
-389 KYDKIDNLIDGGR
+389 KYAKIGNLIDGGR

-416 EREILAELE
+416 ESEIIAELE
-425 GKSRYSYTYSYNQK
+425 GKSRYSYTYSYNQR
-439 SIFTPRDG
+439 SIFTPRDA
-447 SSPAISDMADVLK
+447 SSPAISDIADVLK
-460 GERPCLFIVLANS
+460 GERPCLFIVLANA
-473 EIDVD
+473 ETDVD
-478 RILGTISSANTSI
+478 RILATISSANTSI

-547 IEAYSMLPSLYSYRG
+547 IKSFGMLPSLYSYRG
-562 YDAAMI
+562 YDAAII
-568 FGEGMRSDIDYRM
+568 FGAGMRSEIDYRM

-592 YKFRQSGE
+592 YKFLQKEE
-600 GCRYVNQEW
+600 GCHYVNQEW

>member
-6 RLITCAVFSTA
+6 RLITLAVFSTA
-17 VVGWVGVQA
+17 VVGWAGVQA
-26 LPPVDRSAVIVF
+26 LPPVEKTPVIVF

-49 KAGDT
+49 KSGDT
-54 LYSIAKAYEVTES
+54 LYSIAKAYEVSEA
-67 VIRECNPSAAD
+67 VIKECNPGAAD

-98 RAEKKRKREYLN
+98 RAEKKRKREYLS
-110 HKIKSGET
+110 HKIKAGET

-139 VNPQTLTIG
+139 VNPQALNVG
-148 QTLWVRKAEIGS
+148 KSLWVRKAEIGS
-160 SSEQEAKDDMAEY
+160 SSEQEAKEDMAEY
-173 AENLNKAADD
+173 ADNLNKATDD

-193 ETVYSLARRYGLTE
+193 ETIYSLARRYGITE

-217 GGLKSGSVV
+217 GGLKSGAVV

-232 HNIKQ
+232 RNAKE
-237 VAEIVEA
+237 VAELAQA
-244 EAAKDAAAG
+244 EATDQNQAEQN
-253 DAAHRSG
+253 RG
-260 NVSFRAIESD
+260 NVDVAFRSIPSSE
-270 RPLNIALMLPLEV
+270 PLDIALMLPLEV
-283 GSKPN
+283 SSKPN

-300 GLERLKEEGRGAV
+300 GLEHLKEEGRGAV
-313 NLTLYNT
+313 NLTVYNT
-320 GHDQLKVQQIVR
+320 GHDQLKVKEIV
-332 DGAFASTDLIV
+332 DNGAFDATDLIV
-343 GPVYEDELNPV
+343 GPVYEDELKPV
-354 VEFAEE
+354 VDFAE
-360 KGVPVVSPLANLSA
+360 KRGVPVVSPLANLSA
-374 VESPVIYQLSPAPET
+374 VKSPVLYQLSPAPEK
-389 KYDKIDNLIDGGR
+389 KYAKIGNLIDGGR

-416 EREILAELE
+416 EREIIAELE
-425 GKSRYSYTYSYNQK
+425 GKNRYSYTYSYNQK
-439 SIFTPRDG
+439 SIFTPRDA
-447 SSPAISDMADVLK
+447 SSPAIADMADVLK
-460 GERPCLFIVLANS
+460 GERPCLFIVLANA
-473 EIDVD
+473 ETDVD
-478 RILGTISSANTSI
+478 RILATISSANTSI

-547 IEAYSMLPSLYSYRG
+547 IKSYGTLPSLYSYRG
-562 YDAAMI
+562 YDAAVI
-568 FGEGMRSDIDYRM
+568 FGAGMRSDIDYRM
-581 LDKRYIPLQTE
+581 LDKRYVPLQTE
-592 YKFRQSGE
+592 YKFLQSGE
-600 GCRYVNQEW
+600 NGLYVNQEW

>member
-6 RLITCAVFSTA
+6 RLITLAVFSTA
-17 VVGWVGVQA
+17 VVGWAGVQA
-26 LPPVDRSAVIVF
+26 LPPVEKTPVIVF

-49 KAGDT
+49 KSGDT
-54 LYSIAKAYEVTES
+54 LYSIAKAYEVGEA
-67 VIRECNPSAAD
+67 VIKECNPGAAD

-98 RAEKKRKREYLN
+98 RAEKKRKREYLS
-110 HKIKSGET
+110 HKIKAGET

-139 VNPQTLTIG
+139 VNPQALNVG
-148 QTLWVRKAEIGS
+148 KSLWVRKAEIGS
-160 SSEQEAKDDMAEY
+160 SSEQEAKEDMAEY
-173 AENLNKAADD
+173 ADNLNKATDD

-193 ETVYSLARRYGLTE
+193 ETIYSLARRYGITE

-217 GGLKSGSVV
+217 GGLKSGAVV

-232 HNIKQ
+232 RNAKE
-237 VAEIVEA
+237 VAELAQA
-244 EAAKDAAAG
+244 EAADQNQAEQN
-253 DAAHRSG
+253 RG
-260 NVSFRAIESD
+260 NVDVAFRSIPPSE
-270 RPLNIALMLPLEV
+270 PLDIALMLPLEV
-283 GSKPN
+283 SSKPN

-300 GLERLKEEGRGAV
+300 GLEHLKEEGRGAV
-313 NLTLYNT
+313 NLTVYNT
-320 GHDQLKVQQIVR
+320 GHDQLKVKEIV
-332 DGAFASTDLIV
+332 DNGAFDATDLIV
-343 GPVYEDELNPV
+343 GPVYEDELKPV
-354 VEFAEE
+354 VDFAE
-360 KGVPVVSPLANLSA
+360 KRGVPVVSPLANLSA
-374 VESPVIYQLSPAPET
+374 VKSPVLYQLSPAPEK
-389 KYDKIDNLIDGGR
+389 KYAKIGNLIDGGR

-416 EREILAELE
+416 EREIIAELE

-439 SIFTPRDG
+439 SIFTPRDA
-447 SSPAISDMADVLK
+447 SSPAIADMADVLK
-460 GERPCLFIVLANS
+460 GERPCLFIVLANA
-473 EIDVD
+473 ETDVD
-478 RILGTISSANTSI
+478 RILATISSANTSI

-547 IEAYSMLPSLYSYRG
+547 IKSYGTLPSLYSYRG
-562 YDAAMI
+562 YDAAVI
-568 FGEGMRSDIDYRM
+568 FGAGMRSDIDYRM
-581 LDKRYIPLQTE
+581 LDKRYVPLQTE
-592 YKFRQSGE
+592 YKFLQSGE
-600 GCRYVNQEW
+600 NGLYVNQEW

>member
-6 RLITCAVFSTA
+6 RLIAFAVFMSA
-17 VVGWVGVQA
+17 VAGWAEGYAV
-26 LPPVDRSAVIVF
+26 PPVEKTPVIVF

-54 LYSIAKAYEVTES
+54 LYSIAKAYEVSEA
-67 VIRECNPSAAD
+67 VITECNPSAAD
-78 GLKIDQTIKIPVPEK
+78 GLKLDQTIKIPVPEK

-110 HKIKSGET
+110 HKIKAGET

-139 VNPQTLTIG
+139 INPQALAIG

-173 AENLNKAADD
+173 AENLNKATDD

-193 ETVYSLARRYGLTE
+193 ETIYSLSRRYGISE
-207 NEFVAMNDVD
+207 NEFVAINDVAA
-217 GGLKSGSVV
+217 GLKSGAVV
-226 RVPDPD
+226 RVPDPNR
-232 HNIKQ
+232 NIKA
-237 VAEIVEA
+237 VEEIAESEA
-244 EAAKDAAAG
+244 KADAG
-253 DAAHRSG
+253 HSAAHRSG
-260 NVSFRAIESD
+260 TVTFHAVPSGET
-270 RPLNIALMLPLEV
+270 LHIALMLPLEV
-283 GSKPN
+283 NSKPN

-300 GLERLKEEGRGAV
+300 GLEKLKEEGHGNV
-313 NLTLYNT
+313 NLTVYNT
-320 GHDQLKVQQIVR
+320 AHDPLKVQQIVGDR
-332 DGAFASTDLIV
+332 AFAGTDLIV

-354 VEFAEE
+354 LEYAEAN
-360 KGVPVVSPLANLSA
+360 GAAVVSPLANISA
-374 VESPVIYQLSPAPET
+374 VESPALFQLSPAPET
-389 KYDKIDNLIDGGR
+389 KYDKIGNLIDGGR

-425 GKSRYSYTYSYNQK
+425 GKNRYSYTYSYDQR
-439 SIFTPRDG
+439 SIFTPRDS
-447 SSPAISDMADVLK
+447 SSPAIGDMADVLK
-460 GERPCLFIVLANS
+460 GERPCLFVVLADS

-491 VERGTKSAQY
+491 VERGTKSSQY

-526 MISTYHA
+526 MVSTYHA

-547 IEAYSMLPSLYSYRG
+547 IESYSMLPSLYSYRG
-562 YDAAMI
+562 YDAAVI
-568 FGEGMRSDIDYRM
+568 FGAGMRSDIEYRM
-581 LDKRYIPLQTE
+581 LDRRYAPLQTE
-592 YKFRQSGE
+592 YKFRQTGE
-600 GCRYVNQEW
+600 GGRYVNQEW

>member
-6 RLITCAVFSTA
+6 RLITLAVFSTA
-17 VVGWVGVQA
+17 VVGWAGVQA
-26 LPPVDRSAVIVF
+26 LPPVEKTPVIVF

-49 KAGDT
+49 KSGDT
-54 LYSIAKAYEVTES
+54 LYSIAKAYEVSEA
-67 VIRECNPSAAD
+67 VIKECNPGAAD

-98 RAEKKRKREYLN
+98 RAEKKRKREYLS
-110 HKIKSGET
+110 HKIKAGET

-139 VNPQTLTIG
+139 VNPQALNVG
-148 QTLWVRKAEIGS
+148 KSLWVRKAEIGS
-160 SSEQEAKDDMAEY
+160 SSEQEAKEDMAEY
-173 AENLNKAADD
+173 ADNLNKATDD

-193 ETVYSLARRYGLTE
+193 ETIYSLARRYGITE

-217 GGLKSGSVV
+217 GGLKSGAVV

-232 HNIKQ
+232 RNAKE
-237 VAEIVEA
+237 VAELAQA
-244 EAAKDAAAG
+244 EAADQNQTEQN
-253 DAAHRSG
+253 RG
-260 NVSFRAIESD
+260 NVDVAFRSIPSSE
-270 RPLNIALMLPLEV
+270 PLDIALMLPLEV
-283 GSKPN
+283 SSKPN

-300 GLERLKEEGRGAV
+300 GLEHLKEEGRGAV
-313 NLTLYNT
+313 NLTVYNT
-320 GHDQLKVQQIVR
+320 GHDQLKVKEIV
-332 DGAFASTDLIV
+332 DNGAFDATDLIV
-343 GPVYEDELNPV
+343 GPVYEDELKPV
-354 VEFAEE
+354 VDFAE
-360 KGVPVVSPLANLSA
+360 KRGVPVVSPLANLSA
-374 VESPVIYQLSPAPET
+374 VKSPVLYQLSPAPEK
-389 KYDKIDNLIDGGR
+389 KYAKIGNLIDGGR

-416 EREILAELE
+416 EREIIAELE

-439 SIFTPRDG
+439 SIFTPRDA
-447 SSPAISDMADVLK
+447 SSPAIADMADVLK
-460 GERPCLFIVLANS
+460 GERPCLFIVLANA
-473 EIDVD
+473 ETDVD
-478 RILGTISSANTSI
+478 RILATISSANTSI

-547 IEAYSMLPSLYSYRG
+547 IKSYGTLPSLYSYRG
-562 YDAAMI
+562 YDAAVI
-568 FGEGMRSDIDYRM
+568 FGAGMRSDIDYRM
-581 LDKRYIPLQTE
+581 LDKRYVPLQTE
-592 YKFRQSGE
+592 YKFLQSGE
-600 GCRYVNQEW
+600 NGLYVNQEW

>member
-6 RLITCAVFSTA
+6 RLITLAVFSTA
-17 VVGWVGVQA
+17 VVGWAGVQA
-26 LPPVDRSAVIVF
+26 LPPVEKTPVIVF

-49 KAGDT
+49 KSGDT
-54 LYSIAKAYEVTES
+54 LYSIAKAYEVSEA
-67 VIRECNPSAAD
+67 VIKECNPGAAD

-98 RAEKKRKREYLN
+98 RAEKKRKREYLS
-110 HKIKSGET
+110 HKIKAGET

-139 VNPQTLTIG
+139 VNPQALNVG
-148 QTLWVRKAEIGS
+148 KSLWVRKAEIGS
-160 SSEQEAKDDMAEY
+160 SSEQEAKEDMAEY
-173 AENLNKAADD
+173 ADNLNKATDD

-193 ETVYSLARRYGLTE
+193 ETIYSLARRYGITE

-217 GGLKSGSVV
+217 GGLKSGAVV

-232 HNIKQ
+232 RNAKE
-237 VAEIVEA
+237 VAELAQA
-244 EAAKDAAAG
+244 EAADQNQAEQN
-253 DAAHRSG
+253 RG
-260 NVSFRAIESD
+260 NVDVAFRSIPPSE
-270 RPLNIALMLPLEV
+270 PLDIALMLPLEV
-283 GSKPN
+283 SSKPN

-300 GLERLKEEGRGAV
+300 GLEHLKEEGRGAV
-313 NLTLYNT
+313 NLTVYNT
-320 GHDQLKVQQIVR
+320 GHDQLKVKEIV
-332 DGAFASTDLIV
+332 DNGAFDATDLIV
-343 GPVYEDELNPV
+343 GPVYEDELKPV
-354 VEFAEE
+354 VDFAE
-360 KGVPVVSPLANLSA
+360 KRGVPVVSPLANLSA
-374 VESPVIYQLSPAPET
+374 VKSPVLYQLSPAPEK
-389 KYDKIDNLIDGGR
+389 KYAKIGNLIDGGR

-416 EREILAELE
+416 EREIIAELE

-439 SIFTPRDG
+439 SIFTPRDA
-447 SSPAISDMADVLK
+447 SSPAIADMADVLK
-460 GERPCLFIVLANS
+460 GERPCLFIVLANA
-473 EIDVD
+473 ETDVD
-478 RILGTISSANTSI
+478 RILATISSANTSI

-547 IEAYSMLPSLYSYRG
+547 IKSYGTLPSLYSYRG
-562 YDAAMI
+562 YDAAVI
-568 FGEGMRSDIDYRM
+568 FGAGMRSDIDYRM
-581 LDKRYIPLQTE
+581 LDKRYVPLQTE
-592 YKFRQSGE
+592 YKFLQSGE
-600 GCRYVNQEW
+600 NGLYVNQEW
-609 MRVNYNSNYTIT
+609 MRVNYNGNYTIT